1 MELNKFKDVQKE
13 YISTVKRELKQ
24 RYKEKHWIWFVFPQL
39 KGLGKS
45 LNSDYYGLDGIEE
58 AKEYYN
64 DKYLRKNLLSCF
76 RIIYKYE
83 DKEVLADC
91 VGMLDAI
98 KIRSC
103 ATLFYVATKRIIFKK
118 FLDKFFDGFLD
129 DKTMLLLSER

>member
-1 MELNKFKDVQKE
+1 MAIDRFIKAQKI
-13 YISTVKRELKQ
+13 YIKNAKTELKQ
-24 RYKEKHWIWFVFPQL
+24 CYKETHWIWFVFPQL